1 MNMLHEKFSN
11 QKAASQRQAD
21 QEETKADNSVIEFN
35 HAECEHSLEHQD
47 TLDLELGAGN
57 GKF

>member
-11 QKAASQRQAD
+11 QKAANQRQTY
-21 QEETKADNSVIEFN
+21 QEETKVGDSVIEFN
-35 HAECEHSLEHQD
+35 HAECEHSLEQD